1 MSDITIKESR
11 RRALAAGMHD
21 GIPIGLGYFAVAFAL
36 GIAARSAG
44 LNAVQSFIVSLF
56 CNASA
61 GEYAG
66 FTLIAS
72 GAAYTELALMTL
84 VANAR
89 YLLMSC
95 ALSQRAAGLNL
106 LERLIIG
113 VDVTDEIFAVT
124 IARPGRLDP
133 VRFYG
138 TMLVAMPAWAFG
150 TAFGNI
156 AGDLLPARLV
166 SALGVALYGM
176 FLAVI
181 IPPAKKDRLIAG
193 LIVFCFAVSYAMAR
207 LPLTLSRKPIRSRFI
222 RSFLFY
228 VPYVTLAVMTF
239 PAILDATSSPAAG
252 LSALIVGILA
262 AYFGMSLLQV
272 AVTCCGVVLLAEW
285 LLPLLGI

>member
-1 MSDITIKESR
+1 MTDITTKETR

-36 GIAARSAG
+36 GIAARNAG

-95 ALSQRAAGLNL
+95 ALSQRAEGLGL
-106 LERLIIG
+106 LQRLIIG

-124 IARPGRLDP
+124 IARPGKLDP

-138 TMLVAMPAWAFG
+138 TMLVAMPAWACG
-150 TAFGNI
+150 TALGNI

-181 IPPAKKDRLIAG
+181 IPR
-193 LIVFCFAVSYAMAR
+193 
-207 LPLTLSRKPIRSRFI
+207 RKR
-222 RSFLFY
+222 
-228 VPYVTLAVMTF
+228 
-239 PAILDATSSPAAG
+239 TS
-252 LSALIVGILA
+252 
-262 AYFGMSLLQV
+262 
-272 AVTCCGVVLLAEW
+272 
-285 LLPLLGI
+285 